1 MLSCGVSA
9 GLRAGVREIR
19 IPFVADVIAL
29 VTAMNSIPKRLAHI
43 LERIG
48 LAMVGSAA
56 GLFVG
61 LHTGS
66 AIDALMNQGFLF
78 ILMIVGA
85 AGFYLGID
93 TPRHRF
99 QGISV
104 SPSGAKVDAAELLTA
119 VGTFLAALAAFI
131 SVAQIVFGRDG
142 RIASSAAL
150 LAAWLIGVAMQIGA
164 GAIARIRR

>member
-1 MLSCGVSA
+1 M
-9 GLRAGVREIR
+9 I
-19 IPFVADVIAL
+19 IAL
-29 VTAMNSIPKRLAHI
+29 VTAMNSLPKRLAHV

-61 LHTGS
+61 IHTGS
-66 AIDALMNQGFLF
+66 GIDALMNQGFLI
-78 ILMIVGA
+78 ILTIVGA

-104 SPSGAKVDAAELLTA
+104 GLSGSGMGAKVDAAELLTA
-119 VGTFLAALAAFI
+119 VGTFLAASAAFI
-131 SVAQIVFGRDG
+131 SVALIVFGRDG
-142 RIASSAAL
+142 RIASSSAVL
-150 LAAWLIGVAMQIGA
+150 VTWLIGVAMQIGA

>member
-1 MLSCGVSA
+1 M
-9 GLRAGVREIR
+9 I
-19 IPFVADVIAL
+19 IAL
-29 VTAMNSIPKRLAHI
+29 VTAMNSIPRRLAHV

-66 AIDALMNQGFLF
+66 GIDVLMNQGFLI
-78 ILMIVGA
+78 ILTFVGA

-99 QGISV
+99 QGV
-104 SPSGAKVDAAELLTA
+104 SFSLSGAGRGAKVDAAELLTA

-131 SVAQIVFGRDG
+131 SVALIVFERDG
-142 RIASSAAL
+142 RIVSSATV
-150 LAAWLIGVAMQIGA
+150 LAVWLTGVAMQIGA
-164 GAIARIRR
+164 GAIARVRR